1 MIVYIETKRFVDR
14 QGYFYDRRARH
25 RYYLLNVS
33 IRDLMVVE
41 RD

>member
-1 MIVYIETKRFVDR
+1 MIVCIETMRFVGR

-33 IRDLMVVE
+33 IRASMVVE
-41 RD
+41 RN